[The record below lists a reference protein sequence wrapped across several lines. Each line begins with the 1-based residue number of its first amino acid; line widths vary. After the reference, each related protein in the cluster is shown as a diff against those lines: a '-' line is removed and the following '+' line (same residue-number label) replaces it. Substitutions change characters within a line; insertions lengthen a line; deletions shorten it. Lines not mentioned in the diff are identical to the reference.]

1 MNLVDGCMS
10 CISNRC
16 IFYFLSGVSVCSF
29 CILVRNSAFLE
40 YIPVLITK

>member
-1 MNLVDGCMS
+1 MDLVDGHKS
-10 CISNRC
+10 CISNHC
-16 IFYFLSGVSVCSF
+16 IFYLLSGVSVCSF